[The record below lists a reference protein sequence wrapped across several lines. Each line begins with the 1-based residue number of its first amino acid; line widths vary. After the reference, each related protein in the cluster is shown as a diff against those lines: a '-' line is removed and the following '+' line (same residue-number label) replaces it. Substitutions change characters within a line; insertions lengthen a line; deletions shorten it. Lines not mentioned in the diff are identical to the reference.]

1 MLGVLGK
8 EWPRTM
14 LAPSRLV
21 TCCTHFGFAMSGAW
35 GSASASRNRTAL
47 PLKASLIHMYYLLIV
62 SPAPFSSP
70 FPLFSSIISLYVC
83 LQGYICV
90 YVSPD
95 VHMCVCMSPG
105 VNLCVCVSTG
115 VRMCACVSTG
125 IHMCACVST
134 GVNFFSSAGAWMIEH
149 KTGSCVL

>member
-1 MLGVLGK
+1 
-8 EWPRTM
+8 M

-21 TCCTHFGFAMSGAW
+21 TCCTHFGFAMSGAR
-35 GSASASRNRTAL
+35 GSVSASRNRTAL
-47 PLKASLIHMYYLLIV
+47 TLKASLIHMYYLLIV

-95 VHMCVCMSPG
+95 VHMCVCVSPG
-105 VNLCVCVSTG
+105 VHMCVC
-115 VRMCACVSTG
+115 MCVSRCKSVCMCVSRCTYVC
-125 IHMCACVST
+125 MCVYRCACVST
-134 GVNFFSSAGAWMIEH
+134 GVNFFF
-149 KTGSCVL
+149 

>member
-1 MLGVLGK
+1 
-8 EWPRTM
+8 M

-35 GSASASRNRTAL
+35 GSVSASRNRTAL

-95 VHMCVCMSPG
+95 IYMCVCMSPG
-105 VNLCVCVSTG
+105 VHMCVC
-115 VRMCACVSTG
+115 MCISRYKSVCMCVSRCTYVCM
-125 IHMCACVST
+125 HVSRYT
-134 GVNFFSSAGAWMIEH
+134 YVYMYV
-149 KTGSCVL
+149 CLQV